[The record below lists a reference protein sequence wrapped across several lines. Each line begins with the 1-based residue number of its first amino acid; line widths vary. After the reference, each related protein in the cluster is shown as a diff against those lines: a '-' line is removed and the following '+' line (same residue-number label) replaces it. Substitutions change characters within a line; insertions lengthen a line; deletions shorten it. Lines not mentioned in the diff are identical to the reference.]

1 MAPTI
6 PGEMPF
12 SSLRPLPV
20 GGHRPKNIGDF
31 IARIQAERGF
41 RNVSEAGLR
50 EEIAAKEARAANG
63 DTDDIDMASD
73 ADQDDDDESKDVYA
87 VRNEILQNIDVAH
100 NAAMLS
106 LDFVSLLLTKHNPS
120 QAGATLSA
128 ALREMAGIGTLGV
141 SKFSDS
147 VQDGDRRRREERR
160 AESRD
165 VALGWSIMDIAQT
178 KTAAEKAA
186 ARLARETDREAA
198 YWQEV
203 LAVKQNGWSVC
214 RLPAERHTLGVRF
227 GFTEAS
233 PEFRN
238 KSLAPLRRADDGSV
252 VLEHGRSGVGRERVA
267 ISITR
272 PGEHAPIGRS
282 VMAPSASSDATAPL
296 QTRVLEARNGI
307 FSQELWHELH
317 RESHQL
323 ASYGVRANDNQIIYA
338 PENGPKITFG
348 LEEATE
354 ALEALPPSDD
364 ASALDHKLA
373 ELTQRALHVL
383 LSHAHRQNEVQ
394 RRKPSPPH
402 LRRHQQYQQ
411 YHLVRPIILRI
422 MHDASIRQTTQLS
435 GRLVQA
441 LHRLG
446 FDKASFTLHVPQLP
460 TDDIATPA
468 GASSTRPTPAQT
480 LVNMLTAPADFNVDL
495 LLAPGVRIQIRG
507 RTWFVP
513 FTTTQYQINLLGPD
527 GAANPAA
534 NPLSTTFPPYRDGY
548 PDLNSLRSYLLSAT
562 SRALVSAYLPVLTSL
577 SPPDDST
584 SAEPLWSP
592 SVRGNAIQDV
602 SGPETRE
609 IQFDF
614 VENVND
620 PATDDVEFSITA
632 LWQIKGEPRSST
644 WFYSATEQGPDIDT
658 IVRAVAQSSEV
669 V

>member
-1 MAPTI
+1 
-6 PGEMPF
+6 
-12 SSLRPLPV
+12 
-20 GGHRPKNIGDF
+20 
-31 IARIQAERGF
+31 
-41 RNVSEAGLR
+41 
-50 EEIAAKEARAANG
+50 
-63 DTDDIDMASD
+63 
-73 ADQDDDDESKDVYA
+73 
-87 VRNEILQNIDVAH
+87 
-100 NAAMLS
+100 MLS

-178 KTAAEKAA
+178 KAAAEKAA
-186 ARLARETDREAA
+186 ARLAKETDREAA
-198 YWQEV
+198 YWAEV

-252 VLEHGRSGVGRERVA
+252 LLDHGRAGVGRERVA
-267 ISITR
+267 VSITR
-272 PGEHAPIGRS
+272 PGENAPAGRS
-282 VMAPSASSDATAPL
+282 VMAPSASAAATAVAPL

-323 ASYGVRANDNQIIYA
+323 ASYGVRANDSQIVYA
-338 PENGPKITFG
+338 PEGLPKITFG
-348 LEEATE
+348 IEEA
-354 ALEALPPSDD
+354 ADDLEAAVPPPGD
-364 ASALDHKLA
+364 ASARDHRLA
-373 ELTQRALHVL
+373 ELTQTALHVL
-383 LSHAHRQNEVQ
+383 LSYAHRQNEVQ

-435 GRLVQA
+435 GRIVQA
-441 LHRLG
+441 LRRLG
-446 FDKASFTLHVPQLP
+446 IEEAAFTLHVPELP

-480 LVNMLTAPADFNVDL
+480 LVNMLTAPADFNVDM
-495 LLAPGVRIQIRG
+495 LLAPGIRIQIRG
-507 RTWFVP
+507 RTWFLP
-513 FTTTQYQINLLGPD
+513 FTTTQYQIILLGPD
-527 GAANPAA
+527 GTPDPTA

-548 PDLNSLRSYLLSAT
+548 PDLNSLRSYLLSAA
-562 SRALVSAYLPVLTSL
+562 SRALVSAYLPILTSL
-577 SPPDDST
+577 SPPST
-584 SAEPLWSP
+584 EPSTEPLWTP
-592 SVRGNAIQDV
+592 SVRGNSIQDTA
-602 SGPETRE
+602 GPDRRE
-609 IQFDF
+609 IRFDF
-614 VENVND
+614 VEGANA
-620 PATDDVEFSITA
+620 PATDDVEFSVSARWRT
-632 LWQIKGEPRSST
+632 QDQPRSAIWS
-644 WFYSATEQGPDIDT
+644 YSAAEQGPDIDT